1 MMEFSMDRNL
11 FLAGVQRTLGIVE
24 RKTTIP
30 ILNNIL
36 LSAQDNKV
44 RMVATDREIGLIADY
59 EATVKVPGE
68 ITVAARKLSEM
79 LREIEG
85 DVIDFKKLDNNWVN
99 ITCDKVVFRI
109 PGIPADDYPEVVEE
123 GDEGFFRMKSD
134 IFKEMIGKT
143 MFAISTDEMRPGL
156 NGVYFECKRGKVGMV
171 ATDGHRLSIVTMDI
185 GDEDSIHEDMEGII
199 IPRKGVS
206 EIRKLVEDGSDYIE
220 MAIRDRRACVF
231 KKDSTI
237 LRVMLI
243 DAEYPDYKKVMPKD
257 EGTEIHIDRDKMLHS
272 LRRMSVMSSERFS
285 GVKIE
290 VTNGK
295 VLLSSINPDV
305 GEAKDEIDISYQ
317 GENMTVGYNVRYL
330 IDAIDVIHE
339 GTIALMMRGK
349 EGPGVIQPIEN
360 KNYMCIVM
368 PIKLREE

>member
-1 MMEFSMDRNL
+1 MMEFSMERNL

-36 LSAQDNKV
+36 LSAGDNKV
-44 RMVATDREIGLIADY
+44 RMVATDREIGLISDY

-99 ITCDKVVFRI
+99 ITCDKVVYRI

-134 IFKEMIGKT
+134 MLKEMIGKT

-156 NGVYFECKRGKVGMV
+156 NGVYFECKKGKVVMV
-171 ATDGHRLSIVTMDI
+171 ATDGHRLSIVNMDI

-206 EIRKLVEDGSDYIE
+206 EIRKLIEDGSDYIE

-231 KKDSTI
+231 KKDGTI

-257 EGTEIHIDRDKMLHS
+257 EGTEIHVDRDRMLHS

-290 VTNGK
+290 LSGGK
-295 VLLSSINPDV
+295 ILLSSINPDV

-317 GENMTVGYNVRYL
+317 GENMEVGYNVRYL
-330 IDAIDVIHE
+330 IDAIEVIHE
-339 GTIALMMRGK
+339 NNISLRMRGK
-349 EGPGVIQPIEN
+349 EGPGVIQPIES
-360 KNYMCIVM
+360 KNYTCIVM

>member
-1 MMEFSMDRNL
+1 MEFSMERNL

-36 LSAQDNKV
+36 LSAGDNKV

-59 EATVKVPGE
+59 EATVKVPGD

-85 DVIDFKKLDNNWVN
+85 DVIEFKKLDNNWVN
-99 ITCDKVVFRI
+99 ITCDKVVYRI

-123 GDEGFFRMKSD
+123 ADDGFFRMKSD

-156 NGVYFECKRGKVGMV
+156 NGVYFECKKGKVGMV

-206 EIRKLVEDGSDYIE
+206 EIRKLIEDGSDYIE
-220 MAIRDRRACVF
+220 MAIRDKRACVF

-237 LRVMLI
+237 LRVLLI

-257 EGTEIHIDRDKMLHS
+257 DGTEIQINRDKMLRS
-272 LRRMSVMSSERFS
+272 LKRMSVMSSERFS

-290 VTNGK
+290 VAGDK

-339 GTIALMMRGK
+339 DTISLMMRGK
-349 EGPGVIQPIEN
+349 EGPGVIQPTEN

>member
-36 LSAQDNKV
+36 LSAGENKV
-44 RMVATDREIGLIADY
+44 RMVATDREIGLVADY
-59 EATVKVPGE
+59 EAAVKVPGE

-99 ITCDKVVFRI
+99 ITCDKVAYRI

-123 GDEGFFRMKSD
+123 ADEGFFRMKSD
-134 IFKEMIGKT
+134 MFKEMIGKT

-185 GDEDSIHEDMEGII
+185 GDEDSIHGDMEGII

-206 EIRKLVEDGSDYIE
+206 EIRKLVEDGNEYIE

-243 DAEYPDYKKVMPKD
+243 DADYPDYKKVMPKD
-257 EGTEIHIDRDKMLHS
+257 DGTDIHIDRDKMLRS
-272 LRRMSVMSSERFS
+272 LKRMSVMSSERFS

-290 VTNGK
+290 VSGGK
-295 VLLSSINPDV
+295 VHLSSINPDV

-339 GTIALMMRGK
+339 DTISLMMRGK

>member
-1 MMEFSMDRNL
+1 MEFSMDRNL

-36 LSAQDNKV
+36 LSAGNNKV

-59 EATVKVPGE
+59 DATVTVPGE

-85 DVIDFKKLDNNWVN
+85 DVVDFKKLDNNWVN
-99 ITCDKVVFRI
+99 ITCDKVVYRI
-109 PGIPADDYPEVVEE
+109 PGISANDYPEVVEE
-123 GDEGFFRMKSD
+123 VDDGFFRMKSD
-134 IFKEMIGKT
+134 IFKEMISKT
-143 MFAISTDEMRPGL
+143 AFAISTDEMRPGL
-156 NGVYFECKRGKVGMV
+156 NGVYFECKAGKVGMV
-171 ATDGHRLSIVTMDI
+171 ATDGHRLSIITMDI
-185 GDEDSIHEDMEGII
+185 GDEDSIHADIAGII

-206 EIRKLVEDGSDYIE
+206 EIRKLVEDGNDYIE
-220 MAIRDRRACVF
+220 MAIRDGRACVF
-231 KKDSTI
+231 RKDSTI

-243 DAEYPDYKKVMPKD
+243 DAEYPDYRKVMPRD
-257 EGTEIHIDRDKMLHS
+257 DDGTDIHIDRDKMLRS
-272 LRRMSVMSSERFS
+272 LKRMSVMSSERFS

-290 VTNGK
+290 VSGGK

-339 GTIALMMRGK
+339 DTISLMMRGK